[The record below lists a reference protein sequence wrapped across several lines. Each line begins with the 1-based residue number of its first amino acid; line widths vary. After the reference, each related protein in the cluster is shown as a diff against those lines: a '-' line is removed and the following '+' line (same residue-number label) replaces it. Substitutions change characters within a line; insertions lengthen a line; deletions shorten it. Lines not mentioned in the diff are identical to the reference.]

1 MGLRLRL
8 SGDGCRERL
17 LAFSDVFRESRFD
30 PASKRTPPVLA
41 DETGGPGMRWKR
53 GWPKGKRASS
63 DDQSRVLVD
72 TWTVESAMQGSPRH
86 STRAV
91 RHEPEL
97 KRHEE
102 DDEYDRCDER
112 W

>member
-8 SGDGCRERL
+8 SGEGGRERL
-17 LAFSDVFRESRFD
+17 LALSDAFHESRFD

-53 GWPKGKRASS
+53 GWPKGKPYGASS

-72 TWTVESAMQGSPRH
+72 TLTVESAMQGAPATQR
-86 STRAV
+86 
-91 RHEPEL
+91 EL
-97 KRHEE
+97 
-102 DDEYDRCDER
+102 CAMSQS
-112 W
+112 

>member
-53 GWPKGKRASS
+53 DDRKASGMGQAAMTSRAS
-63 DDQSRVLVD
+63 
-72 TWTVESAMQGSPRH
+72 
-86 STRAV
+86 
-91 RHEPEL
+91 
-97 KRHEE
+97 
-102 DDEYDRCDER
+102 
-112 W
+112 